1 MDKLV
6 RLLESMID
14 LLEEEKLAL
23 IRNDGEK
30 INEILISK
38 NEFIKNLEN
47 YRGKNLSDKEEV
59 VALVNKIDELQET
72 NLMLTNQAINY
83 NNFLLDLVK
92 DMTKDKTGGYS
103 KDGKITESSN
113 KNIVDQSV

>member
-6 RLLESMID
+6 RLLESMVD

-23 IRNDGEK
+23 INNDGEK
-30 INEILISK
+30 INEILASK
-38 NEFIKNLEN
+38 NEFIKDLEEYSNENLAN
-47 YRGKNLSDKEEV
+47 EEEIV
-59 VALVNKIDELQET
+59 DLVNKIRELQET
-72 NLMLTNQAINY
+72 NLMLTNQAIRY